1 MATTVA
7 MPSSRQR
14 DDVFEAF
21 TRLSDS
27 LLPLSVGDNFDRD
40 AAITACQDGIRAFK
54 VILALLGGSDP
65 DASYASSSEESF
77 TGPGASV
84 DSSDGEDSDGEPC
97 GLHGADDS
105 GGDSS
110 DDDDDDGGAD
120 DYDPG
125 DSDDDDGGLV
135 SCSDS
140 TSGDEDTSSD
150 ELVAD
155 YAGLTDAS
163 RHCDR
168 CASWGHTNQYCPELP
183 ARKRRRL

>member
-1 MATTVA
+1 MATTVV
-7 MPSSRQR
+7 MPSPRQR
-14 DDVFEAF
+14 EDVYEAF
-21 TRLSDS
+21 TRLSES
-27 LLPLSVGDNFDRD
+27 CDNFDRD
-40 AAITACQDGIRAFK
+40 AAITACKDGIRASK

-84 DSSDGEDSDGEPC
+84 DSSDGEDSDGEPG
-97 GLHGADDS
+97 GLHDADDD

-110 DDDDDDGGAD
+110 DDDDDDDGGGGAD

-125 DSDDDDGGLV
+125 DCDDDDGGLV

>member
-14 DDVFEAF
+14 DDVYEAF
-21 TRLSDS
+21 NRLSAS
-27 LLPLSVGDNFDRD
+27 CDNFDRD
-40 AAITACQDGIRAFK
+40 AAISACKDGIRASK

-65 DASYASSSEESF
+65 DASSASSSEESG
-77 TGPGASV
+77 GPV
-84 DSSDGEDSDGEPC
+84 DPSDSEDSDGEP
-97 GLHGADDS
+97 GSPHSADVN

-110 DDDDDDGGAD
+110 DDDDDDD
-120 DYDPG
+120 
-125 DSDDDDGGLV
+125 DDDDGGAAGDYDPGSSDDEDDV

-168 CASWGHTNQYCPELP
+168 CHVWGHTNQYCPDLP

>member
-1 MATTVA
+1 MATTVV
-7 MPSSRQR
+7 MPSPRQR
-14 DDVFEAF
+14 EDVYEAF
-21 TRLSDS
+21 TRLSES
-27 LLPLSVGDNFDRD
+27 CDNFDRD
-40 AAITACQDGIRAFK
+40 AAITACKDGIRASK

-84 DSSDGEDSDGEPC
+84 DSSDGEDSHGEPG
-97 GLHGADDS
+97 GLHDADDD
-105 GGDSS
+105 GGGSS
-110 DDDDDDGGAD
+110 DDDDDDDDDDGGAAGD
-120 DYDPG
+120 DPG
-125 DSDDDDGGLV
+125 DDDDGGLV
-135 SCSDS
+135 SSDS
-140 TSGDEDTSSD
+140 TSGDEDSSD

>member
-7 MPSSRQR
+7 MPSPRQR
-14 DDVFEAF
+14 EDVYEAF
-21 TRLSDS
+21 TILSES
-27 LLPLSVGDNFDRD
+27 CDNFDRD
-40 AAITACQDGIRAFK
+40 AAITACKDGIRASK

-65 DASYASSSEESF
+65 DAPSASSSEESC
-77 TGPGASV
+77 ASV
-84 DSSDGEDSDGEPC
+84 ASSDSEDSDGEP
-97 GLHGADDS
+97 GSLHGADDN
-105 GGDSS
+105 GGNSS
-110 DDDDDDGGAD
+110 DDDDDDGGAAG

-125 DSDDDDGGLV
+125 NGDDEDDV

-168 CASWGHTNQYCPELP
+168 CHVWGHTNQYCPDLP

>member
-1 MATTVA
+1 MATTVV
-7 MPSSRQR
+7 MPSPRQR
-14 DDVFEAF
+14 EDVYEAF
-21 TRLSDS
+21 TRLTESC
-27 LLPLSVGDNFDRD
+27 DNFDRD
-40 AAITACQDGIRAFK
+40 AAITACKDGIRASK

-65 DASYASSSEESF
+65 DASSASSSEESC
-77 TGPGASV
+77 ASV
-84 DSSDGEDSDGEPC
+84 DSSDSEDSDGEP
-97 GLHGADDS
+97 GSLHGADDN

-110 DDDDDDGGAD
+110 DDDDDGGGGAD

-125 DSDDDDGGLV
+125 NSDDEDDV

-155 YAGLTDAS
+155 YAGLTHAS

-168 CASWGHTNQYCPELP
+168 CQVWGHTNQYCPDLP

>member
-54 VILALLGGSDP
+54 VILALLGGSGP
-65 DASYASSSEESF
+65 DASFASSSEESF

-84 DSSDGEDSDGEPC
+84 DSADGGDPDGEPG
-97 GLHGADDS
+97 GLHSTDDD

-110 DDDDDDGGAD
+110 GDDDDDDGFPVMPPVVALQLIGA
-120 DYDPG
+120 
-125 DSDDDDGGLV
+125 SSLDGRGQVGLDV
-135 SCSDS
+135 
-140 TSGDEDTSSD
+140 
-150 ELVAD
+150 
-155 YAGLTDAS
+155 
-163 RHCDR
+163 
-168 CASWGHTNQYCPELP
+168 P
-183 ARKRRRL
+183 AFLCF

>member
-1 MATTVA
+1 MATTVV
-7 MPSSRQR
+7 MPSPRQR
-14 DDVFEAF
+14 EDVYQAF
-21 TRLSDS
+21 IRLSES
-27 LLPLSVGDNFDRD
+27 CDNSDRD
-40 AAITACQDGIRAFK
+40 AAITACKDGIRASK

-84 DSSDGEDSDGEPC
+84 DSSDGEDSHGEPG
-97 GLHGADDS
+97 GLHDADDDGS
-105 GGDSS
+105 DSS
-110 DDDDDDGGAD
+110 DDDDDDDDDDDGGGAGD
-120 DYDPG
+120 LDPG
-125 DSDDDDGGLV
+125 DSDEDGGLV
-135 SCSDS
+135 SCSES

-155 YAGLTDAS
+155 YAGLTHAS

-168 CASWGHTNQYCPELP
+168 CQVWGHTNQYCPELP